1 MSDKQ
6 RKIYIFVS
14 FLDKTA
20 SQVLEE
26 FPLTV
31 DNYTSAWR
39 LLYERFQNEQIIIS
53 SHMNKNLNISPAY

>member
-31 DNYTSAWR
+31 ENYTATWR

>member
-31 DNYTSAWR
+31 ENYTAAWR

-53 SHMNKNLNISPAY
+53 SHMNRNLNISPAY

>member
-31 DNYTSAWR
+31 DNYTAAWR

-53 SHMNKNLNISPAY
+53 SHMNKTLNISPAY